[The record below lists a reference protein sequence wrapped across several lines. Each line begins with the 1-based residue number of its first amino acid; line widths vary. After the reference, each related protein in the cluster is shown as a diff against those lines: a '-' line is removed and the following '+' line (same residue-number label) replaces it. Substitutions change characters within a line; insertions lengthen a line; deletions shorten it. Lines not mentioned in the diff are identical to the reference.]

1 MAKINPNEAG
11 QYEKNKRWHKRRKTQ
26 LLSDNFSALT
36 QAEQIEALRS
46 IVIVQARLIDVLTG
60 DAR

>member
-26 LLSDNFSALT
+26 LLPDNFSALT

-46 IVIVQARLIDVLTG
+46 VVIVQARLIDVLTG